1 MPLALTAPDSPLSR
15 VRHAIGPPRKQ
26 CAESLAVEIVAK
38 VATMSASAFHLGIS
52 RPTRLESDPVPE
64 QILLP
69 QSRQLLIDDAK
80 SASSASAV

>member
-1 MPLALTAPDSPLSR
+1 VSYPFGWEA
-15 VRHAIGPPRKQ
+15 
-26 CAESLAVEIVAK
+26 AK
-38 VATMSASAFHLGIS
+38 VATMTAFHLGIS
-52 RPTRLESDPVPE
+52 RPTCLESDPVPQ